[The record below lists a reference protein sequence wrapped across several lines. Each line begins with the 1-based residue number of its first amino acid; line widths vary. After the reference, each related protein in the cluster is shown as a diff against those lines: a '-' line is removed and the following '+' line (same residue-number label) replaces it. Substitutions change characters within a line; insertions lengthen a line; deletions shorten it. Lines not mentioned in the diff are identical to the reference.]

1 MHVCSIG
8 AVIGVL
14 IYLFV
19 GPEGCSD
26 PAGAA
31 ETVPP
36 LLYGSLF
43 AFIFVQLLAVIVEN
57 VIFSISAKGSIY
69 NSKHERKRRWL
80 PFWLFIRVLL
90 FLIEIEV
97 VIVCAVA
104 VFGPAPYAAGALQCP
119 EYHDGPL
126 VFAKAVVI
134 TLFVLLAIYASGFAI
149 FLDPLGVCHAP
160 ITIEKLKELIKNGKK
175 DEDEEFDFEA
185 AHPNKPI
192 DTNPNEER
200 ARQNEPASNSSRSRS
215 IGLGRFLAKA
225 KRALCCLHT
234 GGKRSKSSALREVA
248 LALYTVFSDI
258 EDKEKRLVPSDIL
271 AGMILLSQH
280 HKKMKKTQCSSAS
293 EGNKTCVCRQC
304 SKKEFRRVSP
314 IDCLQIMIII
324 VLIFSNQQCLRNNR
338 NTPYKCTPKKLS
350 DFNQSVSAPDINFIQ
365 FNAKSTME
373 HHYFIFY
380 RRKNCLKASSTT

>member
-1 MHVCSIG
+1 MHICSIG

-31 ETVPP
+31 EIVPP

-57 VIFSISAKGSIY
+57 IIFSISAKGSIY
-69 NSKHERKRRWL
+69 DSKHERKRRWL

-90 FLIEIEV
+90 FLVEIEV

-126 VFAKAVVI
+126 VFAKAIVI
-134 TLFVLLAIYASGFAI
+134 TLCVLLAIYASGFAI

-160 ITIEKLKELIKNGKK
+160 ITIEKLKELIKNGKM
-175 DEDEEFDFEA
+175 DEDDSEA
-185 AHPNKPI
+185 ADQNFN
-192 DTNPNEER
+192 DTNPNESSHKEKQAMCCLSTGGKEKEEHDKEA
-200 ARQNEPASNSSRSRS
+200 ARQNESSSDSSRERS
-215 IGLGRFLAKA
+215 IGLGHFLGKA
-225 KRALCCLHT
+225 KRALCCLNT

-248 LALYTVFSDI
+248 LALYTVFSDT
-258 EDKEKRLVPSDIL
+258 EDEEKRLVPSDIL
-271 AGMILLSQH
+271 AGMILLSQY

-293 EGNKTCVCRQC
+293 EGNKGCVCRQC
-304 SKKEFRRVSP
+304 LIKEFRRVSL
-314 IDCLQIMIII
+314 IDCLQMNIMIII
-324 VLIFSNQQCLRNNR
+324 HVFKP
-338 NTPYKCTPKKLS
+338 TDPKK
-350 DFNQSVSAPDINFIQ
+350 
-365 FNAKSTME
+365 
-373 HHYFIFY
+373 
-380 RRKNCLKASSTT
+380 

>member
-1 MHVCSIG
+1 MHICSIG

-31 ETVPP
+31 EIVPP

-57 VIFSISAKGSIY
+57 IIFSISAKGSIY
-69 NSKHERKRRWL
+69 DSKHERKRRWL

-90 FLIEIEV
+90 FLVEIEV

-126 VFAKAVVI
+126 IFTKAVVI

-149 FLDPLGVCHAP
+149 FLDPLGVCHTP
-160 ITIEKLKELIKNGKK
+160 ITIEKLKELIENGKK

-185 AHPNKPI
+185 AHPNNPI

-200 ARQNEPASNSSRSRS
+200 ARQNEPASNSSCSRS
-215 IGLGRFLAKA
+215 IGLGRFLGKA
-225 KRALCCLHT
+225 KRALCCLNT

-248 LALYTVFSDI
+248 LALFSDT

-271 AGMILLSQH
+271 AGMILLSQY
-280 HKKMKKTQCSSAS
+280 HKKIIMDDKKKKTQCSSAS
-293 EGNKTCVCRQC
+293 EGNKGCVCRKC
-304 SKKEFRRVSP
+304 SRKEFRRVSP
-314 IDCLQIMIII
+314 IDCLQMTIIA
-324 VLIFSNQQCLRNNR
+324 VLIFQINR
-338 NTPYKCTPKKLS
+338 
-350 DFNQSVSAPDINFIQ
+350 A
-365 FNAKSTME
+365 
-373 HHYFIFY
+373 
-380 RRKNCLKASSTT
+380 